1 MSSNLGSG
9 SGRVNSQAFSPRY
22 SLVSDLIDPISHTW
36 KTDVVN
42 SVFDDDD
49 ASHILCIPLPCSP
62 QPDVL
67 VWKGDKSGEYSV
79 KSGYRLLMGNLT
91 LQVDGND
98 SSDQRTHGCFFSH
111 LWKISLPSKVK
122 ISIWRFFHN
131 YLPTF
136 SNLQERRI
144 SINSCCPL
152 CCQGPDSV
160 HHIIQECSF
169 SSQIFYRLKL
179 NLSASSTISN
189 WKEWLTQVSM
199 VLSVHDQKLFVI
211 ALWAIWGHRN
221 KLIHENC
228 LNNLN
233 SLLSSILSFAKEV
246 DLVFSPNK
254 VQSTTE
260 ESFWS
265 PPHVGV
271 VKANFDAAFNKE
283 ANCSFSG
290 VIIRNHDGNMMAACS
305 VFTSFIADPC
315 IAEAKTCEQAVKLV
329 KQFNF
334 RKVIFE
340 GDALT
345 VIKKTMFT
353 ITRLVAYQYDRQQYS
368 WIVWGT

>member
-1 MSSNLGSG
+1 MFGEASAHGIEVVKQIILEYEGISGQRVNFDKSLIFFSSNVPSSSQVYLGSSMG
-9 SGRVNSQAFSPRY
+9 VRISLNPESYLGLPTMIGRQKKNAFVKIKDR
-22 SLVSDLIDPISHTW
+22 LIQSIEHWSIRFL
-36 KTDVVN
+36 
-42 SVFDDDD
+42 S
-49 ASHILCIPLPCSP
+49 
-62 QPDVL
+62 
-67 VWKGDKSGEYSV
+67 
-79 KSGYRLLMGNLT
+79 MGGKE
-91 LQVDGND
+91 VDGND
-98 SSDQRTHGCFFSH
+98 SSVQRTHGCFFSH
-111 LWKISLPSKVK
+111 LWKISLPSKIK

-160 HHIIQECSF
+160 HHIIKERSF

-179 NLSASSTISN
+179 NLTASSTISN
-189 WKEWLTQVSM
+189 WKEWLSQVLM
-199 VLSVHDQKLFVI
+199 VLSVHDRKLFFI

-228 LNNLN
+228 PNNLN

-246 DLVFSPNK
+246 DLVLSPSK

-260 ESFWS
+260 ESSWS
-265 PPHVGV
+265 PPPVGA

-305 VFTSFIADPC
+305 VFNSFIADPVLRRL
-315 IAEAKTCEQAVKLV
+315 KRVNKL
-329 KQFNF
+329 
-334 RKVIFE
+334 
-340 GDALT
+340 
-345 VIKKTMFT
+345 
-353 ITRLVAYQYDRQQYS
+353 
-368 WIVWGT
+368 